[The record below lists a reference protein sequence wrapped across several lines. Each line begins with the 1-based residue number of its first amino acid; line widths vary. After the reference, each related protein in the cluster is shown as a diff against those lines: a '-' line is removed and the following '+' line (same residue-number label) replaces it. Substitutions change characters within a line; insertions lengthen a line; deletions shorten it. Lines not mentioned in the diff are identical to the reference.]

1 MPSHDLFLDMH
12 VFGTG
17 EKPYWCPE
25 CHQSFRIKKML
36 TKHMVTHSDAR
47 PFNCPHCSAT
57 FKLKDKL
64 KYHVDHVHSAKFPEP
79 QSPPIGSLAVDKQ
92 PALPPYEDTQK
103 GYSRAEPDKPGLRA
117 TPAASVGS
125 GCPPVTLVATD
136 STAAGQQSEGL
147 TPLSSSQPP
156 HGVLP
161 MHPQGPQQP
170 AAAYQAATELAFLE
184 KYDLTPQPAT
194 VLHAVRSHH
203 MLDPRGDQS
212 YLGTLLGLDTA
223 VSSSDH
229 TH

>member
-25 CHQSFRIKKML
+25 CHQSFRIKKTL

-57 FKLKDKL
+57 FKRKDKL

-79 QSPPIGSLAVDKQ
+79 QPPPIGSLAADKL

-136 STAAGQQSEGL
+136 STAAGQQSGGL

-170 AAAYQAATELAFLE
+170 AAAYQAAAELAFLE